1 MRRSFRRLRHGSRG
15 FAGIEFGLIAP
26 VLLLLLGGMAD
37 LALAFW
43 NKGLLVSSVAEGAQY
58 AFLAGP
64 TVSAS
69 SVRGIV
75 GQKLSLPAGNVT
87 MTGPDCFCV
96 SGTPAT
102 PSARTCGQTC
112 PNSRPAEMH
121 LQISARYTYPP
132 LLPVFSRLTDFVFVE
147 AARVRLK

>member
-26 VLLLLLGGMAD
+26 VLLLMLGGVTD

-43 NKGLLVSSVAEGAQY
+43 NKGLLANSVAEGAYY

-64 TVSAS
+64 TASAS
-69 SVRGIV
+69 SIRGIV
-75 GQKLSLPAGNVT
+75 GQKLSLPADKITVL
-87 MTGPDCFCV
+87 GPSCFCV

-121 LQISARYTYPP
+121 LQISARYTYSP
-132 LLPVFSRLTDFVFVE
+132 LLPIYSRLTDFVFVE
-147 AARVRLK
+147 AATVRLK